1 MYDFIYLFTSGNLEI
16 MTNPSVFTTSSWTI
30 LVKCCFSGTDTD
42 TDTITG
48 TGTDTGTGTGTD
60 TGANP

>member
-1 MYDFIYLFTSGNLEI
+1 

-30 LVKCCFSGTDTD
+30 LVKCCFSSTD

-48 TGTDTGTGTGTD
+48 TGTDTGTDTD
-60 TGANP
+60 TNP